1 MFEGVEAGGD
11 DGGGKRAAVSTGVSL
26 VVYGIIAA
34 VLVAV
39 GGSIGAKV
47 VEKDEPVEV
56 SFKTPAPPPPVEEAA
71 KPPPPAPKP
80 KARQKS
86 NEPPAAPTIISDEQL
101 AEGNEKDFRSSVSR
115 DALESLGAPVEG
127 DGPGG
132 LGGGAPP
139 PPPPPPVVTQG
150 GDNEPDRPVY
160 MRDPSTRPV
169 ARSGNASPVYPE
181 VARKKGREGVVVLRF
196 VVTTDGRVSKIQVVS
211 GDEPFVSAAIA
222 VVQRWRY
229 QPATVDG
236 RAEPVYHRVRI
247 PFRLKAS

>member
-39 GGSIGAKV
+39 GGSLGAQV
-47 VEKDEPVEV
+47 VKKDEPVEV
-56 SFKTPAPPPPVEEAA
+56 TFKTPAPEPPKEELA

-80 KARQKS
+80 MAKRHS
-86 NEPPAAPTIISDEQL
+86 NKPPAAPTILSDEAL
-101 AEGNEKDFRSSVSR
+101 AEGNENDFRSSVSR

-132 LGGGAPP
+132 MDVAPP
-139 PPPPPPVVTQG
+139 PPPPPPPAVAQG
-150 GDNEPDRPVY
+150 GDTNPDHPVY
-160 MRDPSTRPV
+160 LADPSTRPV
-169 ARSGNASPVYPE
+169 ARAGNASPVYPE
-181 VARKKGREGVVVLRF
+181 AARKKGREGVVVLRF

-222 VVQRWRY
+222 VAETWRY

-236 RAEPVYHRVRI
+236 RTEPVYHRVRI